1 MSSSDLE
8 RALGVLR
15 DGPVPLLR
23 NDAALAQKE
32 RLLPLVRAVVR
43 ETPRRLRRWR
53 LMRFGA
59 YGTAAMGSLAALGLW
74 LTSSFGVWL
83 EQPAMVAV
91 TPFDGAALLFR
102 DAEGRVSA
110 FTEPRQLPTE
120 GSLEAGAGARARFT
134 TPLGV
139 EVEVSARTAVGLSEV
154 RPEHHA
160 SRLSLVDGT
169 VRCRVPRLAAG
180 ESFSV
185 VTPGAEVI
193 VHGTVF
199 TVRTTPKPHTPC
211 VMVEEGRVE
220 VRTASGSRWL
230 GAGERS
236 GCEPE
241 AAEIPRVALTPQPEL
256 PRSSPP
262 KVRAPSTPN
271 TQVGVSALA
280 EQNRLLAEA
289 LVAEQRGDPN
299 TARVLFTRLL
309 VRHPGSPLATEARA
323 GLARVK

>member
-1 MSSSDLE
+1 MSSSELE

-43 ETPRRLRRWR
+43 ETPRRLRRRR
-53 LMRFGA
+53 LVRFGA
-59 YGTAAMGSLAALGLW
+59 YGLSGLGAVAALGLW
-74 LTSSFGVWL
+74 LTSSLGVWS

-102 DAEGRVSA
+102 DAEGRVTA

-160 SRLSLVDGT
+160 SRLNLVDGT

-180 ESFSV
+180 ESFAV

-199 TVRTTPKPHTPC
+199 TVRTTDKPHTPC

-220 VRTASGSRWL
+220 VRTPSGSRWL

-241 AAEIPRVALTPQPEL
+241 VAEQPRVALAPPSE
-256 PRSSPP
+256 PP
-262 KVRAPSTPN
+262 KNTPPKARAPNTTN
-271 TQVGVSALA
+271 TQQGASALA

-289 LVAEQRGDPN
+289 LAAEQRGDPN
-299 TARVLFTRLL
+299 TARALFTRLL
-309 VRHPGSPLATEARA
+309 VRHPSSPLATEARA